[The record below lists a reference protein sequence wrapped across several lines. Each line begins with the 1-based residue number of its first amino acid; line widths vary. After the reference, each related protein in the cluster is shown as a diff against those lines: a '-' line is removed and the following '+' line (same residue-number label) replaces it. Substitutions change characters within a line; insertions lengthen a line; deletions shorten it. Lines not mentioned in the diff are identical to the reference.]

1 MAGNHDDAML
11 MVELA
16 KWGAMIGLA
25 EASRKIFADDFD
37 PDGVEVNDPAVQA
50 HLFFNETVG
59 TLVKNGLLDRE
70 LVYDWL
76 WVSGS
81 WDRVGPAAKR
91 AREKAGLAQ
100 LYENYEALA
109 TGQQ

>member
-1 MAGNHDDAML
+1 MAGSREDAVL

-25 EASRKIFADDFD
+25 DASRVVFADDFD
-37 PDGVEVNDPAVQA
+37 PDAVEANDPAIQA
-50 HLFFNETVG
+50 MLIFNETVG
-59 TLVKNGLLDRE
+59 TLVKNGLLNRD

-76 WVSGS
+76 WVAGS
-81 WDRVGPAAKR
+81 WARVGPAAKR
-91 AREKAGLAQ
+91 AREKAGVSA

-109 TGQQ
+109 AGQG